1 MVDRRARGIVFG
13 QSLLVVVGLPGSS
26 DKGVVVGGLVGGGGD
41 GDDEDDDEDDEGSF
55 QFFSK
60 RFFSFAAFFSLS
72 AALTILH
79 CKLYLQKHVLRQTKT
94 QFAKYLAVRRSM
106 A

>member
-1 MVDRRARGIVFG
+1 MGISSRKWLIAERGIVLE

-79 CKLYLQKHVLRQTKT
+79 CKLYLQKHVLTLDKLSSQNT
-94 QFAKYLAVRRSM
+94 
-106 A
+106 